1 MTTVRIERSSNPSYL
16 CSQLGPRLASHLVP
30 DEAVITV
37 HASEMD
43 DEIAAALSAEATRI
57 CERHTVRGQRGGFDD
72 VPAYG
77 ILGVLVPPEQIPG
90 GKLAHI
96 EIINGEAIVMLPEER
111 ISPELVTRI
120 PTLGDGIST
129 IYYIR

>member
-1 MTTVRIERSSNPSYL
+1 MTTVRIERSSDPIFHS
-16 CSQLGPRLASHLVP
+16 SQHGPRLANHLVP

-37 HASEMD
+37 HSSEMD
-43 DEIAAALSAEATRI
+43 GEIAAALSAEATRI
-57 CERHTVRGQRGGFDD
+57 CERQMVRGPRGEFDD
-72 VPAYG
+72 VLAYG
-77 ILGVLVPPEQIPG
+77 VFGVLLPPDEIPG

-96 EIINGEAIVMLPEER
+96 EIINGEAIIMLPESR

-120 PTLGDGIST
+120 STLGDGIST